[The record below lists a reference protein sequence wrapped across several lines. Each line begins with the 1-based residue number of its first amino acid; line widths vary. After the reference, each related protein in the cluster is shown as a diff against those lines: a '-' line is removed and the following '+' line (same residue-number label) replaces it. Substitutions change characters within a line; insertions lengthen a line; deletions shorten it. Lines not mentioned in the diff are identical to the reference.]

1 MLSRAKAKDRS
12 DTRYRL
18 LEVIGEGGMGVVWK
32 AFDSRLNTHVAVKTL
47 LDSFDRD
54 AFERFQDEC
63 QKLAGLPH
71 HPNITRIMDV
81 GEIEQ
86 DGRQKPF
93 FVMPLLEGATLA
105 ELLNPKSMKPG
116 RLQLLLAKKTAMAA
130 FLAAADERLPAPR
143 IVEIICQVCKGLQV
157 AHDNGI
163 IHRDIKPS
171 NIFVLSDFSIQIIDF
186 GVARRT
192 DGESGTVG
200 WKGTLPYMS
209 PEQVQFRPLTTASDI
224 FSLGVVCYEALVGQR
239 PFLGNN
245 NTEIAEAIVG
255 HTPKVPHEAAP
266 VKIAISQAVFKA
278 LAKQSDNR
286 YLTAMEFGDHLSRA
300 LTLGDADL
308 FPLPRPRLAL
318 AADYHAKGNDEAA
331 AKLLE
336 TLHVEGISHPEISQ
350 LREQVDRSL
359 RKKRIEEGIAA
370 SRSLMEV
377 HEYDQANRSLKQ
389 VLAED
394 SGNAAAVAL
403 LKEIETRRTDAD
415 VEELLRQ
422 TRRQMDEYDFT
433 AARHTLDKIRKRRP
447 KDPRLNQF
455 SIELDRIQEEY
466 EQLQKERHRLFD
478 AVQSAFE
485 RRDISSA
492 RSIVRKL
499 AALDELHPDVPNP
512 KQAEILSIRTQVDAE
527 QDAID
532 AALAD
537 VHRLT
542 ETNRLVE
549 ALEVC
554 SAQLARYPAN
564 EHFLHLQFQIE
575 ELQRQVIADAIRETD
590 ALLRAEPDL
599 LNQEKLLRSRTEQ
612 HPGES
617 YFSQRL
623 ESTRKLKLAVDEIVS
638 RARTYEGEKGFQEA
652 LQEWQKLS
660 AIYPR
665 YPGLQ
670 AELDRI
676 TARRS
681 EQERRQRKE
690 KLTQQIHREIDRK
703 EFQAAYATLAG
714 ASNEF
719 PNDLEL
725 AALDTLIRGA
735 LKTREEAQTLLRK
748 GVELCGAAEYAEG
761 LDALRK
767 AYGLDRDTAAVA
779 GGLVECLLAYA
790 MSVQDSD
797 PAAAEAGLREALAVE
812 PEHVGAKDRLSL
824 LLEKRHDELVTACIA
839 DSLHREG
846 DGDLFGA
853 LQVIEPGLRDFPG
866 DERLTSREAS
876 LRKKLGTAAPPAR
889 IEPAVGSIATTIEVS
904 GAAIKPKDGAGTSP
918 GRDTRS
924 AETWFKTLE
933 DEEPVNRGD
942 GSPPEVTVAPKP
954 EPDAPPARQRSSR
967 KFLWWSLAGGVTVAV
982 IVAAFL
988 YQPNPKAENAL
999 ATARVQSSSSPLL
1012 SEPRGTAANL
1022 MTLYRGQQVN
1032 VLERIRANQPFI
1044 RVQFVSSKRNSRPG
1058 YVRRADLGEWN
1069 NGQFVWDVIML
1080 GSPAE
1085 GASATDRDKFAEAL
1099 IRFGGGFPNS
1109 AHADGA
1115 YLQAAQL
1122 YLDLAAE
1129 SDKAGATEQRDE
1141 YLRKAEEALDRVS
1154 EREKDEVAALRK
1166 RIADMRQPEA
1176 APPPEADPRLPGMYN
1191 QAARCWVLGD
1201 VDCTKEL
1208 VNEMLK
1214 IDSNYDGARRLQ
1226 RQIYDAEHPKGR

>member
-1 MLSRAKAKDRS
+1 MFSRAKAKDRS

-32 AFDSRLNTHVAVKTL
+32 AFDNRLNAHVAVKTL
-47 LDSFDRD
+47 IDSFDRD

-71 HPNITRIMDV
+71 HPNIIRIMDV
-81 GEIEQ
+81 GEIER
-86 DGRQKPF
+86 DGRRKPF

-105 ELLNPKSMKPG
+105 ELLNPKSMKQA
-116 RLQLLLAKKTAMAA
+116 RLQLLLAKKTALGA

-143 IVEIICQVCKGLQV
+143 VVEIISQVCKGLQV
-157 AHDNGI
+157 AHENGI

-224 FSLGVVCYEALVGQR
+224 FSLAVVCYEALVGQR
-239 PFLGNN
+239 PFLGNS
-245 NTEIAEAIVG
+245 NTEIAEAIVA

-336 TLHVEGISHPEISQ
+336 TLLVEGISHPEISQ

-359 RKKRIEEGIAA
+359 RRKRIEEGIAA

-422 TRRQMDEYDFT
+422 TRRQMDGYDFS
-433 AARHTLDKIRKRRP
+433 AARRTLDKIRKRRP
-447 KDPRLNQF
+447 KEPRLNQF

-466 EQLQKERHRLFD
+466 EQLQRERQRLFD
-478 AVQSAFE
+478 AVRSAFE

-492 RSIVRKL
+492 RSIVSKL
-499 AALDELHPDVPNP
+499 VALDELHPDVPNP
-512 KQAEILSIRTQVDAE
+512 KQAEIKSIRTQVDAE

-532 AALAD
+532 SALVN
-537 VHRLT
+537 VHRLR
-542 ETNRLVE
+542 EANRLVE

-554 SAQLARYPAN
+554 SAQLALYPAN

-575 ELQRQVIADAIRETD
+575 ELQREVIADAIRETD
-590 ALLRAEPDL
+590 ALLRSEPDL
-599 LNQEKLLRSRTEQ
+599 LNQEKLLQTRTEQ

-617 YFSQRL
+617 YFAQRL

-638 RARTYEGEKGFQEA
+638 RARIYEGDKGFQEA

-676 TARRS
+676 AARRS

-690 KLTQQIHREIDRK
+690 QLTQQVHREIDRK
-703 EFQAAYATLAG
+703 EFQAAYDTLAG
-714 ASNEF
+714 ELNEF
-719 PNDLEL
+719 PNDREL

-735 LKTREEAQTLLRK
+735 LKTREEAQALLRK
-748 GVELCGAAEYAEG
+748 GVELCGAGEYAEG
-761 LDALRK
+761 LATLRQ
-767 AYGLDRDTAAVA
+767 AYGLDYDTAAVA

-797 PAAAEAGLREALAVE
+797 PAAAEAGLREAVAVG
-812 PEHVGAKDRLSL
+812 PEHVGAKTRLSL

-866 DERLTSREAS
+866 DERLTTREAS
-876 LRKKLGTAAPPAR
+876 LRKKLGDKAPAAWVQPAVSLTVALDDSIVSRERSQTADTVARDAAQSSETWYKTVESDTPASTVVISSPPAPVSPQSDSSAQ
-889 IEPAVGSIATTIEVS
+889 PAKARRSVRKSWVWASAGVGVLAIVLATFVL
-904 GAAIKPKDGAGTSP
+904 AKNP
-918 GRDTRS
+918 R
-924 AETWFKTLE
+924 
-933 DEEPVNRGD
+933 EEPYLV
-942 GSPPEVTVAPKP
+942 
-954 EPDAPPARQRSSR
+954 Q
-967 KFLWWSLAGGVTVAV
+967 AV
-982 IVAAFL
+982 I
-988 YQPNPKAENAL
+988 Q
-999 ATARVQSSSSPLL
+999 ARTTSLL
-1012 SEPRGTAANL
+1012 KEPRASSASL
-1022 MTLYRGQQVN
+1022 MILNGGQQVN
-1032 VLERIRANQPFI
+1032 VLELIPHDRQLI
-1044 RVQFVSSKRNSRPG
+1044 RVQFVAPKRNSQPG
-1058 YVRRADLGEWN
+1058 YVRLADLGKWS
-1069 NGQFVWDVIML
+1069 QDRFACDVITL
-1080 GSPAE
+1080 SPPAS
-1085 GASATDRDKFAEAL
+1085 GASVTERERFADTF
-1099 IRFGGGFPNS
+1099 IQFCWDYPNS
-1109 AHADGA
+1109 GQLDTA
-1115 YLQAAQL
+1115 YVQAAQA
-1122 YLDLAAE
+1122 YIGSASE
-1129 SDKAGATEQRDE
+1129 IEKAGGPTDARDA
-1141 YLRKAEEALDRVS
+1141 YLAKAEEALKRVS
-1154 EREKDEVAALRK
+1154 EHEKDQVAALGKVIAELRAPK
-1166 RIADMRQPEA
+1166 LAPPLPPDPLRPLYDRAVALYASGEFEEAKKLLARILGLNPTYDPALRLRDSVRAYEA
-1176 APPPEADPRLPGMYN
+1176 AMG
-1191 QAARCWVLGD
+1191 
-1201 VDCTKEL
+1201 K
-1208 VNEMLK
+1208 
-1214 IDSNYDGARRLQ
+1214 
-1226 RQIYDAEHPKGR
+1226 